1 MASAPTPYVR
11 PPRRRSFAGP
21 IVLITLGIVFLLGN
35 MGLLSWH
42 GIGLWFAHF
51 WPLLLILWGG
61 IKLIEYYL
69 AQRAGER
76 AAGLGAGGVVLI
88 ILLIA
93 SGLVASIVARVGRNV
108 WENVG
113 GNVEMGDEDF
123 ASIWGNTYQASD
135 SLEQPF
141 IAGDSLRLNASHGDI
156 TINAWDEK
164 KIRVVINKK
173 VVADNQSQA
182 DRLMAASKPT
192 LVTQGNE
199 VVLNSGS
206 TSAPEVRI
214 GFFNTTHVRND
225 LEIYLPRKAAI
236 NLASSHGDIKI
247 SGREGDVRVNG
258 AHGDIFL
265 EQIAG
270 NASVTMS
277 HGDFA
282 VHKLTGDLSLSGRA
296 SDAEI
301 QDVSGTVSLDGDFF
315 NDVSLTNVGKLVR
328 FNSSRTNLQIGSLPG
343 EMKMDPGD
351 LRVENAAG
359 GFNIRTR
366 SKDIRLENI
375 GGDVDIEDKNAEV
388 ELHAGRLPMGSVA
401 INNQRGPIQVYLPP
415 QMPFELEASARNGE
429 IQSDFSE
436 VHVQNQ
442 GSQAMANG
450 SVGAGGKRVQL
461 TTEHADIEI
470 RRGLV
475 APEAPAAPAPPAD
488 SGKPPKAP
496 KPPKKLTSPGGG
508 GKPIVST
515 NLI

>member
-1 MASAPTPYVR
+1 
-11 PPRRRSFAGP
+11 
-21 IVLITLGIVFLLGN
+21 
-35 MGLLSWH
+35 
-42 GIGLWFAHF
+42 
-51 WPLLLILWGG
+51 
-61 IKLIEYYL
+61 
-69 AQRAGER
+69 
-76 AAGLGAGGVVLI
+76 
-88 ILLIA
+88 
-93 SGLVASIVARVGRNV
+93 
-108 WENVG
+108 VG

-123 ASIWGNTYQASD
+123 ASIWGNTYQTSD

-199 VVLNSGS
+199 VVLNSGN

-359 GFNIRTR
+359 GFNVRTR

-375 GGDVDIEDKNAEV
+375 GGDVDIENRNGGV
-388 ELHAGRLPMGSVA
+388 ELHAGRLPLGSVA
-401 INNQRGPIQVYLPP
+401 ISNQRGPTQV
-415 QMPFELEASARNGE
+415 
-429 IQSDFSE
+429 
-436 VHVQNQ
+436 
-442 GSQAMANG
+442 
-450 SVGAGGKRVQL
+450 
-461 TTEHADIEI
+461 
-470 RRGLV
+470 
-475 APEAPAAPAPPAD
+475 
-488 SGKPPKAP
+488 
-496 KPPKKLTSPGGG
+496 
-508 GKPIVST
+508 
-515 NLI
+515 

>member
-11 PPRRRSFAGP
+11 PPRRLSFAGP
-21 IVLITLGIVFLLGN
+21 IILITLGIVFLLGN

-61 IKLIEYYL
+61 IKLVEYYL

-93 SGLVASIVARVGRNV
+93 SGLVASIVARIGRNV

-141 IAGDSLRLNASHGDI
+141 
-156 TINAWDEK
+156 
-164 KIRVVINKK
+164 
-173 VVADNQSQA
+173 
-182 DRLMAASKPT
+182 
-192 LVTQGNE
+192 
-199 VVLNSGS
+199 
-206 TSAPEVRI
+206 
-214 GFFNTTHVRND
+214 
-225 LEIYLPRKAAI
+225 
-236 NLASSHGDIKI
+236 
-247 SGREGDVRVNG
+247 
-258 AHGDIFL
+258 
-265 EQIAG
+265 IAG

-401 INNQRGPIQVYLPP
+401 ISNQRGPIQVYLPP

-475 APEAPAAPAPPAD
+475 PPEAPAAPAPPAGL
-488 SGKPPKAP
+488 GKPPKAP
-496 KPPKKLTSPGGG
+496 KPPKKLPSPGGG

>member
-21 IVLITLGIVFLLGN
+21 IILITIGIVFLLGN

-61 IKLIEYYL
+61 IKLVEYYL

-76 AAGLGAGGVVLI
+76 AAGIGAGGVVLI
-88 ILLIA
+88 ILLIGF
-93 SGLVASIVARVGRNV
+93 GLTASIVARVN
-108 WENVG
+108 WENLG
-113 GNVEMGDEDF
+113 GKMEIGDDDF
-123 ASIWGNTYQASD
+123 ASLWGKSFEYTD

-141 IAGDSLRLNASHGDI
+141 SAGNSLRVNASHGDV
-156 TINAWDEK
+156 TINAWDENK
-164 KIRVVINKK
+164 VRVVVNKK

-182 DRLMAASKPT
+182 DRLNAASKAT

-199 VVLNSGS
+199 LVLNSGS
-206 TSAPEVRI
+206 NWGPQVRI
-214 GFFNTTHVRND
+214 GIFNTTHVRND
-225 LEIYLPRKAAI
+225 LEIYLPRKAAV
-236 NLASSHGDIKI
+236 NLNTSHGDIKI
-247 SGREGDVRVNG
+247 SGREGDIRLNG
-258 AHGDIFL
+258 AHGDVFL

-282 VHKLTGDLSLSGRA
+282 AHKVTGDLSLSGRA
-296 SDAEI
+296 NDAEV

-315 NDVSLTNVGKLVR
+315 DNVSFTNVGKLVR
-328 FNSSRTNLQIGSLPG
+328 FNSARTNLQIGSLPG
-343 EMKMDPGD
+343 ELKMDPGD

-359 GFNIRTR
+359 GFNVRTR

-375 GGDVDIEDKNAEV
+375 GGDVDIENRNGEV

-475 APEAPAAPAPPAD
+475 APEAPAAPAPPAGL
-488 SGKPPKAP
+488 GKPPKAPKPP